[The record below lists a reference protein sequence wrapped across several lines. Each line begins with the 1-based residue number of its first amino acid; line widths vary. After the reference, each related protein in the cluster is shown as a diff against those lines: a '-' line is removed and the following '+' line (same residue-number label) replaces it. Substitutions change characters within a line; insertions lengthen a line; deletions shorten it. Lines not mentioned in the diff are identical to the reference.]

1 MSVFII
7 WSVTGVLIYMAIERI
22 VHEHYKDVKP
32 DEMLITAVLGVV
44 FNIV

>member
-7 WSVTGVLIYMAIERI
+7 WAVTGVLVYVAVERI
-22 VHEHYKDVKP
+22 INEHYKEVKP
-32 DEMLITAVLGVV
+32 DEMLVTATLGVV